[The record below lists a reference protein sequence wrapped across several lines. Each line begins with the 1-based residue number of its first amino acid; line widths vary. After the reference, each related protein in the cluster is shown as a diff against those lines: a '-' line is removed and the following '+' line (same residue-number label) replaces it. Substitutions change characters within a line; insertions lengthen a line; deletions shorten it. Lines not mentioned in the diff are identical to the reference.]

1 MALSFSSG
9 LLTGLRNYGQ
19 GGALPADP
27 RQRNAMQAAGVTNP
41 LLQQFGQSLG
51 GLLGAEMRSPAAI
64 QQAEQQTQQ
73 EQARQVYSQALS
85 ASPEKQ
91 LELASQLVNIQGY
104 ETAAMKLAQQAQAKL
119 QQGQETLARGQEE
132 IASSLN
138 QTRREQSL
146 ASAIQE
152 KNPELASLVRQG
164 DPDAYKRGV
173 ALLSSKEKEKEKLI
187 NTSVG
192 LYDAEKGE
200 WLTPPKKSE
209 NMTDKEVADLY
220 SKFTSES
227 VQNFIKNPQEPLI
240 PLQENKEAAVYAQRR
255 LAEANDAAN
264 TALSD
269 YSKAISLAN
278 DLEKY
283 KPVGGT
289 LATVDEFVKS
299 VAGAE
304 DKVSTIRTQ
313 ATNLRNKAAIRN
325 LPTGPASDKDVAL
338 VIAGELSPNAN
349 AETLASYTKGVAKM
363 LQSEAAYQQRKALW
377 IDKNKSEL
385 GFATEERKRGLKEQ
399 LITIESDPTI
409 PAEAIQKA
417 KELFKDPK
425 IAMEA
430 GRQFQMKFGYDLY
443 GTLTELQTL
452 GRD

>member
-1 MALSFSSG
+1 MALRFSSG
-9 LLTGLRNYGQ
+9 LLTGLQQYGQ
-19 GGALPADP
+19 GGGVPADP

-41 LLQQFGQSLG
+41 LLQQFGMGLG
-51 GLLGAEMRSPAAI
+51 GMLGTEMRSPAAI
-64 QQAEQQTQQ
+64 QQAEQKAQQ

-91 LELASQLVNIQGY
+91 LELSKQLVNIQGY
-104 ETAAMKLAQQAQAKL
+104 EAAAMQLAQQAQAKL
-119 QQGQETLARGQEE
+119 EQGQETLAKGQEE
-132 IASSLN
+132 ISSSLN
-138 QTRREQSL
+138 KTRREQSL

-152 KNPELASLVRQG
+152 KNPELASLIRQG

-173 ALLSSKEKEKEKLI
+173 VLISSKEKLI
-187 NTSVG
+187 NTSLG

-209 NMTDKEVADLY
+209 DMTDKEVADLY

-227 VQNFIKNPQEPLI
+227 VQKFIKNPQEPLI
-240 PLQENKEAAVYAQRR
+240 PLGEDKEVTVYAQRR

-283 KPVGGT
+283 NPVGGA

-304 DKVSTIRTQ
+304 DKVTQIRTQ
-313 ATNLRNKAAIRN
+313 ATNLRNKAAIKN

-338 VIAGELSPNAN
+338 VLAGELSPNAN
-349 AETLASYTKGVAKM
+349 SETLASYIRGVAKM
-363 LQSEAAYQQRKALW
+363 LQAEAAYQQRKALW

-409 PAEAIQKA
+409 PAEAVQKA

>member
-1 MALSFSSG
+1 
-9 LLTGLRNYGQ
+9 
-19 GGALPADP
+19 
-27 RQRNAMQAAGVTNP
+27 VTNP
-41 LLQQFGQSLG
+41 LLQQFGRGLG
-51 GLLGAEMRSPAAI
+51 GLFNIEMRSPMEIA
-64 QQAEQQTQQ
+64 QAEQKTQQ
-73 EQARQVYSQALS
+73 EQARQVYSQALT

-91 LELASQLVNIQGY
+91 LELASQLMNISGY
-104 ETAAMKLAQQAQAKL
+104 EQAAMQLAQQAQAKL
-119 QQGQETLARGQEE
+119 QQGQETLAKGQEE
-132 IASSLN
+132 ISSSLN
-138 QTRREQSL
+138 KTRREQSL

-152 KNPELASLVRQG
+152 KNPELASLIRQG
-164 DPDAYKRGV
+164 DPDAYKQGV
-173 ALLSSKEKEKEKLI
+173 ALLSTKEKEKEKLI
-187 NTSVG
+187 NTSLG

-240 PLQENKEAAVYAQRR
+240 PLGEDKEVAVYAQRR

-283 KPVGGT
+283 KPVGGA

-304 DKVSTIRTQ
+304 DKVTQIRTQ

-338 VIAGELSPNAN
+338 VLAGELSPNAN
-349 AETLASYTKGVAKM
+349 SETLASYIRGVAKM